1 MSAMLPT
8 GGISTTSTAQHSV
21 NTEQNFTA
29 SLAEE
34 DDNETPYFET
44 DWGDIEMGRVYWERM
59 MNQDTGVES
68 YVDVINLT
76 NDLNI
81 EEPRHSLNQPIFVDV
96 DGSSTGSTDDLL
108 HTPDEVSAAHGVKD
122 PNTLGGNR

>member
-34 DDNETPYFET
+34 DDNETLYFET

-59 MNQDTGVES
+59 MNQDTGMES